1 MDTVA
6 KVVTE
11 IICLGIRVR
20 VWVRFRVR
28 LSVNS
33 SRVSFSVLLR
43 TQHYSMLTTFS
54 SVDTAFKIY
63 GQTI

>member
-1 MDTVA
+1 MGTVA
-6 KVVTE
+6 KVVAE

-20 VWVRFRVR
+20 VWVRFMVR
-28 LSVNS
+28 LSANS
-33 SRVSFSVLLR
+33 LRDYFLVLLH

-54 SVDTAFKIY
+54 SVDTASKIY